1 MEPKPMKQM
10 SAYSFKFIYPKH
22 GNNNCTMK
30 LTDLKMTDASIYYF
44 VYKFK
49 NDAGANMTCKGVP
62 GVRLQVLASPV
73 RILVAGIIGN
83 QTVTEGQRVMLVCV
97 STCAVNLSPN
107 PGYTW
112 YKNTQQ
118 LNGSRENFYVCAMIG
133 YEDLPSS
140 AVSLTVQSGPRNTLV
155 EVPVAGSKEDSQTH
169 GCDAQSCINQNLN
182 NCETLQGRSGLILSL
197 GVITSVCVGLVIAVT
212 TAVLVLKEKRKKK
225 RGCAGSV
232 LGMSNPDTDAYMTLD
247 INSRSAE
254 YDTVR
259 LNDISKQTCST
270 TYWCM

>member
-1 MEPKPMKQM
+1 
-10 SAYSFKFIYPKH
+10 
-22 GNNNCTMK
+22 
-30 LTDLKMTDASIYYF
+30 
-44 VYKFK
+44 
-49 NDAGANMTCKGVP
+49 MTCKGVP

-83 QTVTEGQRVMLVCV
+83 QTVRKGQRVMLVCV
-97 STCAVNLSPN
+97 STCPVNLSPN
-107 PGYTW
+107 PGYIW

-118 LNGSRENFYVCAMIG
+118 LNGSRENSPFLSLDPISKKDTGSYICAMIG

-140 AVSLTVQSGPRNTLV
+140 AVNLTVQSGPRNTLV

-182 NCETLQGRSGLILSL
+182 NCETLQGRCGLILCL
-197 GVITSVCVGLVIAVT
+197 GVVTSVCVGLVIAIT
-212 TAVLVLKEKRKKK
+212 TAILVLKEKRKKK

-232 LGMSNPDTDAYMTLD
+232 LGPSNPNTDTYMTLD

-259 LNDISKQTCST
+259 RCPAAVAVYDNLC
-270 TYWCM
+270 YL